1 MQDGETI
8 ALGGLI
14 LDNRNNARNGI
25 PVLSDIP
32 VIGSLFRTDS
42 RQNGRTELLV
52 LLSPKIVRNAKE
64 ARDMTDDLR
73 DRMRLVKPL
82 ESRAR

>member
-1 MQDGETI
+1 
-8 ALGGLI
+8 
-14 LDNRNNARNGI
+14 
-25 PVLSDIP
+25 
-32 VIGSLFRTDS
+32 
-42 RQNGRTELLV
+42 V

-82 ESRAR
+82 EPRAR